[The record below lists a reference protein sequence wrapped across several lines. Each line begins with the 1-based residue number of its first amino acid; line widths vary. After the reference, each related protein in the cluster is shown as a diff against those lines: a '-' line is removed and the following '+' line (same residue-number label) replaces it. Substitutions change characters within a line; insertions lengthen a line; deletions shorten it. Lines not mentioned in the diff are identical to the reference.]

1 MEDRDAPPRTGPPPL
16 PVSGPPPLPPQATAR
31 ARFPC
36 ASCGGEAVWNPG
48 RRALICA
55 HCGTEAPSE
64 SPGPANPIVEHDLVA
79 ALRAIPDSSRGW
91 RTSRTQVR
99 CQSCTAISVFD
110 PEKIGQR
117 CDFCGASALLPYE
130 DVKEAFTPE
139 SLLPLSIPEG
149 KVRDLVRAW
158 YRSRWFAPSSLG
170 TRAMTDTVRAVYL
183 PYWTFD
189 ATVHAPWTA
198 ESGYYYYETQTY
210 RDAQGNL
217 QTRRVQRVRWV
228 PASGV
233 LDHAFDDELVP
244 ATVGVHATLLRAIEP
259 FPTRNLLPYEP
270 RYLAGW
276 TVERYQIDLVNAA
289 RSAREA
295 MTAEVRALCAAA
307 VPGDTHRNLSVFP
320 EWSRQTFKHIL
331 APVWLLTYHHHGR
344 PFQVLVNGVTGTIA
358 GERPYSIWKLLLLAL
373 AILAF
378 LGACVLLNQ
387 RYGNPP

>member
-1 MEDRDAPPRTGPPPL
+1 L
-16 PVSGPPPLPPQATAR
+16 V
-31 ARFPC
+31 
-36 ASCGGEAVWNPG
+36 
-48 RRALICA
+48 CA
-55 HCGTEAPSE
+55 HCGTEAPADASD
-64 SPGPANPIVEHDLVA
+64 PANPSAPIVEHDLVA
-79 ALRAIPDSSRGW
+79 ALRSIPDSSRGW
-91 RTSRTQVR
+91 RTQRTQVR

-110 PEKIGQR
+110 PEKVGQR
-117 CDFCGASALLPYE
+117 CEFCGASALVPYE

-139 SLLPLSIPEG
+139 SLLPLSLPES

-189 ATVHAPWTA
+189 ASVHAPWTA
-198 ESGYYYYETQTY
+198 ESGHYYYETQTY
-210 RDAQGNL
+210 RDAHGNL

-228 PASGV
+228 PASGAI
-233 LDHAFDDELVP
+233 DHAFDDELVP

-289 RSAREA
+289 RAARDSMA
-295 MTAEVRALCAAA
+295 THVRALCAAA
-307 VPGDTHRNLSVFP
+307 VPGDTHRNLEVFP
-320 EWSRQTFKHIL
+320 QWSRQTFKHIL
-331 APVWLLTYHHHGR
+331 VPVWLLTYHHHGR

-358 GERPYSIWKLLLLAL
+358 GERPYSVWKLALLAL

-378 LGACVLLNQ
+378 VGACVLLNQ
-387 RYGNPP
+387 RHGN